1 MSYLQADCSHVNSPS
16 RLLLNLLLIKKH
28 VTIKTFLCYY
38 VFPASRLF
46 TRLFVTIKT
55 FLCYYVF
62 LTSSLFPCPA
72 SAG

>member
-38 VFPASRLF
+38 VFPTSRLF